1 MIQRIQ
7 SIFLILA
14 TISIIIIA
22 FKFPILIS
30 DGVEVFDEFGNIVY
44 EDVNIED
51 NVHTFAFD
59 ISLIR
64 WLLSISAGLS
74 LFAVFQYKNITRQQ
88 FLSRL
93 SRFIVTITLVLIVF
107 LYKNESNTIGEGFFL
122 LIVPFVLLI
131 GANYFLAKDE
141 NLIKAA
147 DRLR

>member
-30 DGVEVFDEFGNIVY
+30 NDN
-44 EDVNIED
+44 
-51 NVHTFAFD
+51 NVHTSACD

-74 LFAVFQYKNITRQQ
+74 FFAVFQYKNITRQQ